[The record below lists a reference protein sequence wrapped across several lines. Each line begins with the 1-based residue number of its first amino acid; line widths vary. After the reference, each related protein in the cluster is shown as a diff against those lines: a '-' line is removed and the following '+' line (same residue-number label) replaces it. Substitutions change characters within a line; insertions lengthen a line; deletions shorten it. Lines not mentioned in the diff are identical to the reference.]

1 MTENDILAA
10 QQTWGSGVVAIGA
23 AADWQTARDQAAAFV
38 ERMYVTDGSL
48 LFKPTKASEQQFR
61 PTVESAV
68 SYFVGQNPSFPEDK
82 GFALEPWMNVR
93 FENTGIVSKGDVIL
107 TMGNYFF
114 QPLEGE
120 EVKVE
125 YTFVY
130 EVPAVAAGAL
140 RILLHH
146 SALPYSGS

>member
-82 GFALEPWMNVR
+82 GFALEPWMSVR
-93 FENTGIVSKGDVIL
+93 FENTGIQIHDGL
-107 TMGNYFF
+107 ALAMGNYYF
-114 QPLEGE
+114 QTRDGD

-125 YTFVY
+125 YTFGY
-130 EVPAVAAGAL
+130 T
-140 RILLHH
+140 RIDGEIRIVLHH
-146 SALPYSGS
+146 SALPYSG